1 MFSRAN
7 SDSAFAIPDA
17 QFTAAAHRVKIC
29 KTENRSNGPAGSLSY
44 TCLFSGTTWSGGI
57 HRQIYET
64 SRLSNPYQVVTFVQS
79 ASLSAIVF
87 WIGED
92 RMVFRRSLFFTAK
105 VLLTSALLASLAV
118 AQQPAP
124 QTAQPAPP
132 PVQRHDYSK
141 PRSHLFNFL
150 APYQAQTVPAP
161 NFANTPRL
169 DQLLK
174 DGKLMLSLDDA
185 ITLALEN
192 NLDLAIARYNLS
204 IADTDVLRTKAGASA
219 RGVNTGVVS
228 GTPGGGG
235 TGSTGASGGGA
246 GGTSTGAGGAGAGS
260 GGIVTS
266 TLGGGPPTPQFDPSL
281 NGTLQIEHATSR
293 IASRVLTGN
302 VPFSQTNSGV
312 GNFTYN
318 QGFAT
323 GTTLS
328 VGFNNNRQTTNS
340 LFSIYNPVLSSSIR
354 MTLSQPLLQGF
365 GIQLNRRNIVIA
377 KNNRE
382 VADIAF
388 RQQVIS
394 TVSQI
399 QQIYWDLVNAYEDLQ
414 VKQRSLALAQ
424 QLLSDT
430 QKQVQIG
437 TMAPIEIV
445 SAQSQVAT
453 TQQDLIVSQTNLQL
467 QQLYIK
473 NAITKNL
480 NDQTLAS
487 AEVIPTDTM
496 SMPTQEAV
504 QPIQDLIN
512 DALQHRPELSSSR
525 IDLVNRQ
532 ISKKAIRNALLPVVD
547 AFAFTGTSNLAG
559 SPNPLNTT
567 LTPFP
572 NTGYG
577 NVFTGL
583 FGGDYPDYGVG
594 ISISIPIRNRAAQ
607 ADQVRSELEY
617 SQAQVRLQQLQNQIR
632 IQVRNAA
639 FAVQQNR
646 ARVQAAQSAQAL
658 AEQTLDAE
666 QKKYL
671 LGASTNYNVMQAQ
684 RDLAQAESNLVAAR
698 AAYEKSRVDL
708 DTATGMT
715 LTNLGI
721 QIADAETGNVTQA
734 PNVPGIVPRST
745 NPPVPGAPP
754 TTMPQQTPPPA
765 TTQNPPP
772 QALNIVNPLAAPQP
786 AAHDQVP
793 EHLRAGEV
801 VSQ

>member
-1 MFSRAN
+1 MLSRH
-7 SDSAFAIPDA
+7 FL
-17 QFTAAAHRVKIC
+17 
-29 KTENRSNGPAGSLSY
+29 GS
-44 TCLFSGTTWSGGI
+44 
-57 HRQIYET
+57 
-64 SRLSNPYQVVTFVQS
+64 
-79 ASLSAIVF
+79 
-87 WIGED
+87 
-92 RMVFRRSLFFTAK
+92 TAK
-105 VLLTSALLASLAV
+105 ALLTSALLVSLAV
-118 AQQPAP
+118 AQETAPQQATQQPA
-124 QTAQPAPP
+124 QPPA
-132 PVQRHDYSK
+132 QRHDYSQ
-141 PRSHLFNFL
+141 PRSHWFNFL
-150 APYQAQTVPAP
+150 APYEPQSLPAP
-161 NFANTPRL
+161 SFANTPRL

-185 ITLALEN
+185 IALALEN
-192 NLDLAIARYNLS
+192 NLDLSIARYNLS

-219 RGVNTGVVS
+219 RGVNTGIVS

-235 TGSTGASGGGA
+235 SGSTGASGGGA

-266 TLGGGPPTPQFDPSL
+266 TLGGGAPTPQFDPSL

-302 VPFSQTNSGV
+302 VPFSQTNTGL
-312 GNFTYN
+312 GNFSYN

-340 LFSIYNPVLSSSIR
+340 LFSIYNPTLSSSVR
-354 MTLSQPLLQGF
+354 MTISQPLLQGF
-365 GIQLNRRNIVIA
+365 GIQLNRRNIIIA

-388 RQQVIS
+388 RQQVMS

-453 TQQDLIVSQTNLQL
+453 TEQDLIVSQTNLQL
-467 QQLYIK
+467 QQLYMK
-473 NAITKNL
+473 NAISKNL

-487 AEVIPTDTM
+487 ADVIPTDTM
-496 SMPTQEAV
+496 SMPSQEPV

-512 DALQHRPELSSSR
+512 DALQHRPEISSSR
-525 IDLVNRQ
+525 IDLINRQ
-532 ISKKAIRNALLPVVD
+532 ISNKAIKNALLPIVD
-547 AFAFTGTSNLAG
+547 AYAFTGTSNLAG
-559 SPNPLNTT
+559 APNSLNPS

-572 NTGYG
+572 TTGYG

-594 ISISIPIRNRAAQ
+594 LSISIPIRNRAAQ

-639 FAVQQNR
+639 FEVQQNR
-646 ARVQAAQSAQAL
+646 GRVQAAQSAQAL

-684 RDLAQAESNLVAAR
+684 RDLAQAESNLVNAR

-715 LTNLGI
+715 LNNLGI
-721 QIADAETGNVTQA
+721 QIADAETGNVTQM
-734 PNVPGIVPRST
+734 PNVPGIVPRKD
-745 NPPVPGAPP
+745 NPPA
-754 TTMPQQTPPPA
+754 TTPQQTPPP
-765 TTQNPPP
+765 TTPQNPP
-772 QALNIVNPLAAPQP
+772 QALNLSNPLATPLQP
-786 AAHDQVP
+786 AVDKVP
-793 EHLRAGEV
+793 DHLRADELEAH
-801 VSQ
+801 

>member
-1 MFSRAN
+1 
-7 SDSAFAIPDA
+7 P
-17 QFTAAAHRVKIC
+17 
-29 KTENRSNGPAGSLSY
+29 
-44 TCLFSGTTWSGGI
+44 
-57 HRQIYET
+57 
-64 SRLSNPYQVVTFVQS
+64 
-79 ASLSAIVF
+79 
-87 WIGED
+87 
-92 RMVFRRSLFFTAK
+92 
-105 VLLTSALLASLAV
+105 
-118 AQQPAP
+118 
-124 QTAQPAPP
+124 
-132 PVQRHDYSK
+132 
-141 PRSHLFNFL
+141 
-150 APYQAQTVPAP
+150 QTVPAP
-161 NFANTPRL
+161 SFANTPRL
-169 DQLLK
+169 DQLLR

-246 GGTSTGAGGAGAGS
+246 GGTSTGAGGSGTGS

-266 TLGGGPPTPQFDPSL
+266 TLGGGPSTPQFDPSL
-281 NGTLQIEHATSR
+281 SGNLQIEHSTTRLTST
-293 IASRVLTGN
+293 VLTGN
-302 VPFSQTNSGV
+302 IPFSQTNTGLA
-312 GNFTYN
+312 NFSYN

-328 VGFNNNRQTTNS
+328 VGFNNNRQATNS
-340 LFSIYNPVLSSSIR
+340 KFSIYNPILNSNVR
-354 MTLSQPLLQGF
+354 MTLMQPLLQGF
-365 GIQLNRRNIVIA
+365 GVSLNRRNIVIA

-382 VADIAF
+382 EADISF
-388 RQQVIS
+388 RLQIIS

-473 NAITKNL
+473 NAISKNL

-487 AEVIPTDTM
+487 ADVIPTDTM
-496 SMPTQEAV
+496 SMPSQEPV
-504 QPIQDLIN
+504 QPIQDLIS
-512 DALQHRPELSSSR
+512 DALQHRPELATSR
-525 IDLVNRQ
+525 IDLVNRE
-532 ISKKAIRNALLPVVD
+532 INKKAFKNGLLPVVD

-559 SPNPLNTT
+559 PPNPLNSSV
-567 LTPFP
+567 PGFAP
-572 NTGYG
+572 TGYG
-577 NVFTGL
+577 DVFSGL
-583 FGGDYPDYGVG
+583 FGGDYPDYGIG
-594 ISISIPIRNRAAQ
+594 ITISIPIRNRAAQ

-646 ARVQAAQSAQAL
+646 ARVQAAQSAQQL

-684 RDLAQAESNLVAAR
+684 RDLAQSESNLVAAR

-715 LTNLGI
+715 LGNLGI
-721 QIADAETGNVTQA
+721 QIADAETGNVTQM
-734 PNVPGIVPRST
+734 PNVPGIVPRPA
-745 NPPVPGAPP
+745 NPPATQPRP
-754 TTMPQQTPPPA
+754 MPQQTPPA

-772 QALNIVNPLAAPQP
+772 QAFNLVNPLASPQVP
-786 AAHDQVP
+786 AHDQVP
-793 EHLRAGEV
+793 EHLRAGQL

>member
-1 MFSRAN
+1 M
-7 SDSAFAIPDA
+7 
-17 QFTAAAHRVKIC
+17 
-29 KTENRSNGPAGSLSY
+29 LS
-44 TCLFSGTTWSGGI
+44 
-57 HRQIYET
+57 
-64 SRLSNPYQVVTFVQS
+64 
-79 ASLSAIVF
+79 
-87 WIGED
+87 
-92 RMVFRRSLFFTAK
+92 RRSLLFTAK
-105 VLLTSALLASLAV
+105 VLLSSALLVSFAMAQAP
-118 AQQPAP
+118 AQQQPSQPPAR
-124 QTAQPAPP
+124 
-132 PVQRHDYSK
+132 RHDYSK
-141 PRSHLFNFL
+141 PRSHLFNFF
-150 APYQAQTVPAP
+150 APYEPQTVPAP

-174 DGKLMLSLDDA
+174 DGKLMLSLNDA

-192 NLDLAIARYNLS
+192 NLDLQIARYNLS

-246 GGTSTGAGGAGAGS
+246 GGTSTGAGGSGAGA

-266 TLGGGPPTPQFDPSL
+266 TLGGGPSTPQFDPMLS
-281 NGTLQIEHATSR
+281 GTLQIEHSTSR
-293 IASRVLTGN
+293 IANPVLTGLI
-302 VPFSQTNSGV
+302 PFSQVNSGTA
-312 GNFTYN
+312 NFTYN

-323 GTTLS
+323 GTELS
-328 VGFNNNRQTTNS
+328 VGFNNNRQATNS
-340 LFSIYNPVLSSSIR
+340 RTSFYNPLLNSNVRLTI
-354 MTLSQPLLQGF
+354 SQPLLQGF
-365 GIQLNRRNIVIA
+365 GIQLNRRNIIIA

-388 RQQVIS
+388 RQQIIS

-399 QQIYWDLVNAYEDLQ
+399 QQIYWDLVNAYEDMR

-445 SAQSQVAT
+445 SAQSEVAT
-453 TQQDLIVSQTNLQL
+453 RNQDLIISQTNLQL

-487 AEVIPTDTM
+487 ADVIPTDTM
-496 SMPTQEAV
+496 SMPTQEPV

-512 DALQHRPELSSSR
+512 DALQHRPELASSR
-525 IDLVNRQ
+525 IDLVNRD
-532 ISKKAIRNALLPVVD
+532 ISKKAIRNALLPSVNAY
-547 AFAFTGTSNLAG
+547 AFAGTSNLAG
-559 SPNPLNTT
+559 APNPLSSSGST
-567 LTPFP
+567 FAS
-572 NTGYG
+572 TGYG
-577 NVFTGL
+577 DVFTGL

-594 ISISIPIRNRAAQ
+594 IQIQIPIRNRAAQ

-646 ARVQAAQSAQAL
+646 ARVQAAQSAEAL
-658 AEQTLDAE
+658 ANQTLDAE

-684 RDLAQAESNLVAAR
+684 RDLAQAESNLVASR

-721 QIADAETGNVTQA
+721 QIGDAETGNITQM
-734 PNVPGIVPRST
+734 PHVPGIVPRSE
-745 NPPVPGAPP
+745 NPAAPAIQP
-754 TTMPQQTPPPA
+754 HTMPQPTTPPPA
-765 TTQNPPP
+765 TTQTPPP
-772 QALNIVNPLAAPQP
+772 QAFNVLNPIAVPLAP
-786 AAHDQVP
+786 AHDQVP
-793 EHLRAGEV
+793 EHLRADQI